1 MSRNLIAILRG
12 LTPAEALP
20 VTECLIA
27 TGITRIEVPLNSPE
41 PFKSIEAMVSAF
53 SGQAEIGAGTVLE
66 PQQVRDLKAAGGTL
80 VVSPNCNPDVI
91 KTTKAEGLSSFPG
104 VMTPTECFSAL
115 RAGADGLKFFPASL
129 IGPDGLKAMLAV
141 LPKGTAT
148 YAVGGAGPDNFADW
162 FKVGATGFGI
172 GSALFKP
179 GISVAEIRTRAE
191 KIVSA
196 YDAALSASENYS

>member
-20 VTECLIA
+20 VTESLITA
-27 TGITRIEVPLNSPE
+27 GITRIEVPLNSPE
-41 PFKSIEAMVSAF
+41 PYKSIEAMASTF
-53 SGQAEIGAGTVLE
+53 SDQAEIGAGTVLE

-80 VVSPNCNPDVI
+80 VVSPDCNPDVI
-91 KTTKAEGLSSFPG
+91 RTTKAEGMLSFPG
-104 VMTPTECFSAL
+104 VMTPSECFSAL

-162 FKVGATGFGI
+162 LKVGASGFGI
-172 GSALFKP
+172 GTALFKP
-179 GISVAEIRTRAE
+179 GFSVADIKARAE

-196 YDAALSASENYS
+196 YDEAVSATE